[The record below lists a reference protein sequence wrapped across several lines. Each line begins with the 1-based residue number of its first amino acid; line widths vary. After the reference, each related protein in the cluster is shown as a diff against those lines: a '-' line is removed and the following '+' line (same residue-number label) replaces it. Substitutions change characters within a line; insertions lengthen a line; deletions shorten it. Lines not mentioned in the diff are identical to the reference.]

1 MSWPKLPRMNPCLP
15 CLVGNPLTPRER
27 TRLQG
32 SIEQLEGLK
41 TSGDC
46 MTRGYI
52 GGLKS
57 CEQRFNPAVSVAQ
70 QQLFGAALALK
81 RGEVEASQVS
91 GPARHLAATLSEK
104 KLRDFA
110 ATPHGGLPARA
121 NPKKKGCT
129 HIDMPYSHAHIDM
142 PHAHSAGRDSVEVAP
157 HGEVGLNPRGAGP
170 WVVWHKGCAR
180 VRNGKDQE
188 KSLLAAGYN
197 RVATVKSHA
206 EADALADEQYGGRM
220 NPDMLSFGAGTALG
234 YAAGSG
240 ILTAGGR
247 LAAKKIEERAKNPKL
262 LVLNPASDAFVAKV
276 ERILKRTLS
285 AEERAQLGTARKE
298 YRAFHGRDPD
308 SLVPVEVPKGTPR
321 FVNYVG
327 DTDRLDYTVRAD
339 SERKGKWTHK
349 AGDHGRSS
357 KETKPAL
364 LVSVPGKKAPPIFAQ
379 RSDSDMYFKP
389 THGVMG

>member
-1 MSWPKLPRMNPCLP
+1 
-15 CLVGNPLTPRER
+15 
-27 TRLQG
+27 
-32 SIEQLEGLK
+32 
-41 TSGDC
+41 
-46 MTRGYI
+46 
-52 GGLKS
+52 
-57 CEQRFNPAVSVAQ
+57 
-70 QQLFGAALALK
+70 
-81 RGEVEASQVS
+81 
-91 GPARHLAATLSEK
+91 
-104 KLRDFA
+104 
-110 ATPHGGLPARA
+110 
-121 NPKKKGCT
+121 
-129 HIDMPYSHAHIDM
+129 
-142 PHAHSAGRDSVEVAP
+142 
-157 HGEVGLNPRGAGP
+157 
-170 WVVWHKGCAR
+170 

-197 RVATVKSHA
+197 RVATVKSHT

-220 NPDMLSFGAGTALG
+220 NPGWRPPPSEVPPGYKFKADLGDRLIYSGPYGDNTFLVPTAFRSGASASTHRVTAREQNRALWEKLRQDRR
-234 YAAGSG
+234 AAGWSEAD
-240 ILTAGGR
+240 IREA
-247 LAAKKIEERAKNPKL
+247 ERGVRGERNPKL

-285 AEERAQLGTARKE
+285 AEERGQLGTARKE